1 MIAGIYKLT
10 FPSGMYYIGKSV
22 DIHNRWKQHHD
33 TLVKGKHSQRMQ
45 AEFNRHKD
53 YTQEVLLE
61 CHQDHIDIM
70 EAYYI
75 NYGNRIMMLNTIY
88 PPAKPVDQYQP
99 LLANPELLKYST
111 SQHVKALAEQTT
123 MINNLQDQ
131 ISKLITPK
139 SRSWLFNIFK

>member
-1 MIAGIYKLT
+1 MITGIYKLT

-22 DIHNRWKQHHD
+22 DVDVRWKQHHD
-33 TLVKGKHSQRMQ
+33 AFVKGKHSQRMQ

-75 NYGNRIMMLNTIY
+75 NYGNKTMMLNTIY
-88 PPAKPVDQYQP
+88 PPALATEQYAP

-123 MINNLQDQ
+123 MINNLTNQ
-131 ISKLITPK
+131 INILKAPK
-139 SRSWLFNIFK
+139 SSSWLVNIFK